1 MIKNKK
7 NSVLSFT
14 LSVLRPF
21 MPFII
26 IQMIVGVVWAVD
38 LAFRPFLIKLLLN
51 KAMVIAP
58 VDAIKELG
66 PLAIAYIFLSLV
78 LLCFLR
84 LHDWAWLKISAP
96 LRRHINMNLMERM
109 MTQSHHFYQN
119 NFAGAISNK
128 VSDVCTNI
136 PKLLKIFLD
145 AFYSHGIS
153 VVASVVALSRVGSS
167 FAIGMIVWILFFAS
181 ISLLFSK
188 RAVVLSDI
196 AATKATKVVGL
207 VVDILSNMSSVRFFS
222 GKKEETE
229 LIKDH
234 VDDFVKADQ
243 AAKYFYMIIY
253 IFQGLSF
260 TIFQGFC
267 LWWLIE
273 GFSDGRITPGDFALV
288 FTITVHVV
296 NNLWSLSKDIKD
308 FSESYGAVSQGLSIL
323 RAPIDI
329 QDAPDAKP
337 LILTQGNIVF
347 EHVQFSYK
355 DALPFFQDKSVII
368 PYGKRVALV
377 GKSGSGKSTFVNL
390 ILRLFDVNSGRILID
405 GQDIKMVTQDS
416 LREAIGIIPQ
426 EPVLFHRSIMEN
438 IRYGKKNATD
448 EEVIEAAKKAHAHE
462 FIKELRDGYH
472 MIVGERGSKLS
483 GGQRQRIVIARA
495 FIKNPPILILD
506 EATNALDTISE
517 SLVQDSFN
525 NLMQGKTTIVIAHRL
540 PTLLGMDEIFVFDK
554 GKIVE
559 SGSHQTLLEKGGLYT
574 ALWYAQINGVL
585 PADY

>member
-1 MIKNKK
+1 MIKKT
-7 NSVLSFT
+7 NSVLTFT
-14 LSVLRPF
+14 LSVLKPF
-21 MPFII
+21 APFIF
-26 IQMIVGVVWAVD
+26 IQMIVGVIWAVD

-51 KAMVIAP
+51 KTMIIQPA
-58 VDAIKELG
+58 DALKELG
-66 PLAIAYIFLSLV
+66 SLAVAYIGLSILMMI
-78 LLCFLR
+78 FLR

-96 LRRHINMNLMERM
+96 LRRHINIILMDRM
-109 MTQSHHFYQN
+109 MSQSHHFYQN
-119 NFAGAISNK
+119 NFAGAVSNK
-128 VSDVCTNI
+128 VSDVCVNI

-153 VVASVVALSRVGSS
+153 VVASIVALSRVGNQ
-167 FAIGMIVWILFFAS
+167 FALGMLVWILFFVIVS
-181 ISLLFSK
+181 FLFSK
-188 RAVVLSDI
+188 KAISLSDI
-196 AATKATKVVGL
+196 AATKVTKVVGV
-207 VVDILSNMSSVRFFS
+207 VVDILSNMSSVRFFC
-222 GKKEETE
+222 KKAEEKG
-229 LIKDH
+229 LIKH
-234 VDDFVKADQ
+234 NLDDFVQADQ
-243 AAKYFYMIIY
+243 TAKYFYMIIY
-253 IFQGLSF
+253 TMQGLSF
-260 TIFQGFC
+260 TVFHGFC
-267 LWWLIE
+267 IWWLIQ
-273 GFSDGRITPGDFALV
+273 GFRDGWITPGDFALV

-308 FSESYGAVSQGLSIL
+308 FSESYGAVSQGLSVL

-329 QDAPDAKP
+329 QDVSHAKP
-337 LILTQGNIVF
+337 LVITQGTIVF
-347 EHVQFSYK
+347 EHVQFRYK
-355 DALPFFQDKSVII
+355 DALPFFQDKSVVI

-483 GGQRQRIVIARA
+483 GGQRQRIAIARA

-517 SLVQDSFN
+517 SLIQDSFN
-525 NLMQGKTTIVIAHRL
+525 NLMHGKTTIVIAHRL
-540 PTLLGMDEIFVFDK
+540 PTLLEMDEIFVFDK

-559 SGSHQTLLEKGGLYT
+559 SGSHQALLQKGGLYT
-574 ALWYAQINGVL
+574 SLWYAQTNGVL
-585 PADY
+585 PA

>member
-1 MIKNKK
+1 MIKKI

-14 LSVLRPF
+14 LSVLKPF
-21 MPFII
+21 VPFIF
-26 IQMIVGVVWAVD
+26 IQMIVGIIWAVD

-51 KAMVIAP
+51 KTMVIQPA
-58 VDAIKELG
+58 DAVKELG
-66 PLAIAYIFLSLV
+66 PLALAYIGLSV
-78 LLCFLR
+78 VMMVFLR

-96 LRRHINMNLMERM
+96 LRKHINIILMDRM
-109 MTQSHHFYQN
+109 MNQSHHFYQN
-119 NFAGAISNK
+119 NFAGAVSNK
-128 VSDVCTNI
+128 VSDVCVNI

-153 VVASVVALSRVGSS
+153 VVASIIALSRVGNQ
-167 FAIGMIVWILFFAS
+167 FALGMLVWILFFVIVS
-181 ISLLFSK
+181 WLFSK
-188 RAVVLSDI
+188 KAVSLSDT
-196 AATKATKVVGL
+196 AATKVTKVVGV
-207 VVDILSNMSSVRFFS
+207 VVDILSNMSSVRFFC
-222 GKKEETE
+222 KKAEEKA
-229 LIKDH
+229 LIKDNLNA
-234 VDDFVKADQ
+234 FVHADQ
-243 AAKYFYMIIY
+243 TAKYFYMIIY
-253 IFQGLSF
+253 TLQGLSF
-260 TIFQGFC
+260 TIFHGFC
-267 LWWLIE
+267 VWWLIQ
-273 GFSDGRITPGDFALV
+273 GFRDGWITPGDFALV

-329 QDAPDAKP
+329 QDMPGAKP
-337 LILTQGNIVF
+337 LVITQGTIVF
-347 EHVQFSYK
+347 EHVQFRYK
-355 DALPFFQDKSVII
+355 DALPFFQDKSVVI

-405 GQDIKMVTQDS
+405 GQDIKTVTQDS

-448 EEVIEAAKKAHAHE
+448 AEVIEAAKKAHAHE
-462 FIKELRDGYH
+462 FIKELPNGYH
-472 MIVGERGSKLS
+472 MVVGERGSKLS

-517 SLVQDSFN
+517 ALIQDSFS
-525 NLMQGKTTIVIAHRL
+525 NLMHGKTTIVIAHRL

-554 GKIVE
+554 GQIIE
-559 SGSHQTLLEKGGLYT
+559 SGTHHTLLQQGGLYT
-574 ALWYAQINGVL
+574 NLWYAQTNGVL
-585 PADY
+585 PA